1 MLFYITTNL
10 SLTLALATLFVLG
23 VVNITKAISTFENG
37 TRGNHNMAKIYKR
50 FSYGLL
56 SFALMFQVIS
66 MENIVDEALWI
77 AGIADEID
85 SSALVSRVESLER
98 YDSTLQLV
106 LFGVGILIYAMSLVL
121 TRRQSR
127 ALKARLAEDVLLA
140 DR

>member
-37 TRGNHNMAKIYKR
+37 TRGNHNMAQIYKR